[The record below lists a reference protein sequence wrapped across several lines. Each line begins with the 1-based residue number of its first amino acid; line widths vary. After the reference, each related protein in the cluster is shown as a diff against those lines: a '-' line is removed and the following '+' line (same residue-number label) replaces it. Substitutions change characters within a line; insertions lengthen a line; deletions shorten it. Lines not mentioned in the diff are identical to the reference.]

1 MDERTQSERGRD
13 VARNT
18 LLLYGRMLVLLFIGL
33 YTSRV
38 ILKALGVDDLG
49 IYTTVGDV
57 TAMFAILS
65 GSLSAAISRFL
76 TYELGTGHR
85 ERLQQI
91 FSSAVSIQIFIAL
104 VIALL
109 AEPVGLWFIGHKMTI
124 EPDRIAAARWVL
136 HFSVIT
142 FAINLI
148 SVPYNAAIIAHEHMG
163 AFAWIGIMEGAAKL
177 AIALLIL
184 HAGGDRL
191 ILYSALMCIVA
202 LLVRLIYGAYCHKK
216 LDECRFS
223 FHLDWKL
230 LGQMFSFAGW
240 NFIGSSAGVIRDRGG
255 NILINLFSGT
265 AVNGARGLALQL
277 SGAVQG
283 FANNF
288 MTAINPQITK
298 SYAGGERD
306 FMLKLVFRGAR
317 FAFYLLLLIG
327 LPVLMNTGFLLKIW
341 LGDVPEH
348 TLLFTQ
354 LALIFAMS
362 EAISGPLITTMLAT
376 GDIRDYQIIVG
387 GIQLLNI
394 PLSWIFL
401 RMGYPPET
409 VLVVAIVLSQV
420 SLGARLILLK
430 RMIDFPVRRYIIEV
444 WARIILVAAIATVLP
459 RLAGLWLP
467 QGWLGFIAS
476 CIICVLW
483 SLLTIWA
490 LGLDRTERAGFIRK
504 FHRV

>member
-1 MDERTQSERGRD
+1 MDEMTQSAQSRK

-18 LLLYGRMLVLLFIGL
+18 LMLYGRMLVLLFIGL

-57 TAMFAILS
+57 TAMFAVLS

-76 TYELGTGHR
+76 TFELGTGR
-85 ERLQQI
+85 KDRLQQI

-104 VIALL
+104 VIAIL
-109 AEPVGLWFIGHKMTI
+109 AEPIGLWFINEKMTI
-124 EPDRIAAARWVL
+124 SPERIAAAKWVL
-136 HFSVIT
+136 QFSIVT

-148 SVPYNAAIIAHEHMG
+148 SVPYNAAIIAHERMG
-163 AFAWIGIMEGAAKL
+163 AFAWIGIFEGLAKL
-177 AIALLIL
+177 GVALLIL
-184 HAGGDRL
+184 HAPGDRL
-191 ILYSALMCIVA
+191 ILYAALMCAVA
-202 LLVRLIYGAYCHKK
+202 LMVRLAYGIYSRR
-216 LDECRFS
+216 LEECRFS

-255 NILINLFSGT
+255 NILINIFSGT

-288 MTAINPQITK
+288 MTALNPQITK
-298 SYAGGERD
+298 SYAAGERD
-306 FMLKLVFRGAR
+306 YMLKLVFRGSR
-317 FAFYLLLLIG
+317 FAFYLLLVLG
-327 LPVLMNTGFLLKIW
+327 LPVLLNTDFLLGIW
-341 LGDVPEH
+341 LGEVPEH

-362 EAISGPLITTMLAT
+362 EALSNPLITTMLAT
-376 GDIRDYQIIVG
+376 GDIRNYQIIVG
-387 GIQLLNI
+387 GIQLLNVPI
-394 PLSWIFL
+394 SWIFL
-401 RMGYPPET
+401 RMGFAPET

-420 SLGARLILLK
+420 SLAARLILLR
-430 RMIDFPVRRYIIEV
+430 RMVQFPVRSFLTNVYLRVLAISLIS
-444 WARIILVAAIATVLP
+444 VALP
-459 RLAGLWLP
+459 FLIGRLLP
-467 QGWLGFIAS
+467 SGWIGFIAS
-476 CIICVLW
+476 CVICVAWTLAV
-483 SLLTIWA
+483 IFA
-490 LGLDRTERAGFIRK
+490 LGLEQGERKVFTHKLQR
-504 FHRV
+504 R